1 MKCSKPKGSSCQVFT
16 GKDGTQKPRCVC
28 PKTCPS
34 NYGRQYDNECLLH
47 KEACR
52 KHRQITVSY
61 HGECLAKQ
69 APCSKEDFAEFP
81 FRLLNWFLHLREIDE
96 FGVVNDT
103 TTQALMTKKQRKEL
117 AKWQFEVLDVNKDGT
132 LSQRDLME
140 FRYRLM
146 PLEHCAGEFFR
157 SCDANGK
164 QNVRLEEW
172 IYCLVKRSEKWYEEF
187 MEVLEYAKRRGHF
200 SKCPKEYKHYCIKG
214 KCRYVVDEQ
223 QPACIC
229 EKGYIGSRCE
239 LLDFFYQR
247 GDQKQII
254 IASLIAAMVLLI
266 ILIIF
271 ICICA
276 Q

>member
-1 MKCSKPKGSSCQVFT
+1 MTLLANGLMLCAVFILSETGVLASTSSSSSSRNRRMLINDHGTLITIIKRNNPGDLCLLMTCSKPKGSWCQVFT

-28 PKTCPS
+28 PKTCPSEPHPVCS

-117 AKWQFEVLDVNKDGT
+117 AKWQFEVLDINKDGT

-187 MEVLEYAKRRGHF
+187 MARKMG
-200 SKCPKEYKHYCIKG
+200 PKEIWLKPKL
-214 KCRYVVDEQ
+214 KV
-223 QPACIC
+223 
-229 EKGYIGSRCE
+229 
-239 LLDFFYQR
+239 
-247 GDQKQII
+247 
-254 IASLIAAMVLLI
+254 
-266 ILIIF
+266 
-271 ICICA
+271 
-276 Q
+276 